1 MLKVS
6 AGFLAQQAGKDP
18 NGKEIFLLWLILI
31 RTHRL
36 LQVIANGKCFSSCCT
51 KKNDKDLTAK
61 VAWGKEALG
70 KRTGREK
77 KTDKK
82 AWSYKPRT
90 RVLCYLLIANVH
102 LPLVPSIFNCNSK
115 ERSKDKIWTL
125 YTLWWIKNMCALPAS
140 DTSSW
145 AAWSICLEILTVL
158 KFHKFGKTIG
168 FKRWRW
174 GGKRIKCKPSKK
186 NGK

>member
-82 AWSYKPRT
+82 AWSYKPRA

-102 LPLVPSIFNCNSK
+102 LPLVPSILTATVRK
-115 ERSKDKIWTL
+115 GARIRSELCTL
-125 YTLWWIKNMCALPAS
+125 FDELRTCVLCLQVTQAPELPEASALRS
-140 DTSSW
+140 
-145 AAWSICLEILTVL
+145 
-158 KFHKFGKTIG
+158 
-168 FKRWRW
+168 
-174 GGKRIKCKPSKK
+174 
-186 NGK
+186 